1 MSPGRRQAEQ
11 KSMWLIYDQLPQ
23 SQGHVFYERLQKLL
37 HQKAFDAFLEKL
49 CAPFYAEKLGRRSI
63 PPGRYFRM
71 LLIGYFE
78 GIDSERGICWRCS
91 DSLSLREFLGL
102 GPTES
107 VPDHSSLCR
116 IRGRLPLEV
125 HHEVFVF
132 VLGLLEKAHL
142 LKGKYLG
149 IDASG
154 METNAAMKSIVR
166 RDTGETY
173 QKMLERLAE
182 ESGIRTP
189 TRAELIAF
197 DRKRQGRKTSNK
209 DWQSSTDEDARIGKL
224 KDGRTHMAYRPEHVV
239 DLESGAVVS
248 AVIHP
253 ADRGDT
259 TTLAITLDDAQAKLC
274 AVRDKEGAPGIDEPF
289 ALVADKGY
297 HSRNVLKDLPDS
309 CTSRISEPG
318 HKGRLR
324 WKGDMDARDAVY
336 GNRKRISSDTGKAL
350 LRARGEWVERSF
362 AHCLDRGGMRRV
374 HLRGLANVEKHYIIH
389 VAGFNLG
396 ILLRALFGFGS
407 PRGWAD
413 APAALLFAR
422 IGNQSLLI
430 LVIWLPNT
438 ADAPD
443 CAMMVISRWHN

>member
-78 GIDSERGICWRCS
+78 GIDSERGICWRCA
-91 DSLSLREFLGL
+91 DSLSLREFLQL

-125 HHEVFVF
+125 HHEMFVF
-132 VLGLLEKAHL
+132 VLRILEQAKLLN
-142 LKGKYLG
+142 GKYLG
-149 IDASG
+149 IDAST
-154 METNAAMKSIVR
+154 MEANAALKSIVR

-173 QKMLERLAE
+173 QEMLERLAE

-209 DWQSSTDEDARIGKL
+209 DWQSSTDEAARIAKL

-253 ADRGDT
+253 ADQGDT
-259 TTLAITLDDAQAKLC
+259 TTLATTLDDAQAKLC

-289 ALVADKGY
+289 ALVADKG
-297 HSRNVLKDLPDS
+297 
-309 CTSRISEPG
+309 
-318 HKGRLR
+318 RLC
-324 WKGDMDARDAVY
+324 WKGDMDAREAVY
-336 GNRKRISSDTGKAL
+336 GNRKRISSSTGKAL
-350 LRARGEWVERSF
+350 MRARGERVERSF

-374 HLRGLANVEKHYIIH
+374 HLRGLANVEKRYIIH

-422 IGNQSLLI
+422 IGNLNLLI

-438 ADAPD
+438 ADTPD
-443 CAMMVISRWHN
+443 CVMMVISRWHN